1 MNKTRGKIMKIGK
14 TEEDNVV
21 TISLNDSR
29 MDEVETYIRY
39 PGVTITM

>member
-1 MNKTRGKIMKIGK
+1 MTKTKGKIMKIGK

-29 MDEVETYIRY
+29 MDEVETDRY
-39 PGVTITM
+39 PGVMITM

>member
-29 MDEVETYIRY
+29 MDEVETYRY